1 MASTTSTLTDVSAG
15 RRRPWRGLRHSI
27 NWLYLAPALFFF
39 VAYMLY
45 PLIEVVVISFTDYR
59 YLRVDE
65 PMHFIGLKN
74 FADAL
79 ADPIFLTGIFRAAK
93 FTALFLPGVIFIPLF
108 LAVLVDRVENPR
120 LSTLYRV
127 ILLIPAVIPGPM
139 IFVLWRWM
147 YDFEIGPINSIL
159 VNYLHLFTPFNAPQW
174 IGDTPLALP
183 GIAIMS
189 WWWGLGYHT
198 MFFLAGL
205 ASIPREMFEAAR
217 VDGANEWQMFWR
229 VTVPRLRP
237 MFLILVVLRF
247 GTAMAVIDEFLIM
260 GGFNRSLPT
269 YSWTVYMWHLAFGLG
284 DWPQGYAA
292 SIGWLGAAAML
303 VVVAILFYLF
313 RNRD

>member
-1 MASTTSTLTDVSAG
+1 MASTSSTVTGVSA
-15 RRRPWRGLRHSI
+15 RRWRPLRVLNLGV
-27 NWLYLAPALFFF
+27 NWVYLVPALFFF
-39 VAYMLY
+39 IAYMLY
-45 PLIEVVVISFTDYR
+45 PLLRVVYISFTDFR
-59 YLRVDE
+59 YLSRE
-65 PMHFIGLKN
+65 PAAFIGLKN

-79 ADPIFLTGIFRAAK
+79 SDPIFVQGMSRAAT

-120 LSTLYRV
+120 LATLYRV

-159 VNYLHLFTPFNAPQW
+159 VNYLHLFTPRNAPQW

-205 ASIPREMFEAAR
+205 AAIPRELFEAAR

-260 GGFNRSLPT
+260 GGLNRGMPT
-269 YSWTVYMWHLAFGLG
+269 YTWTVYMWHLAFGLG
-284 DWPQGYAA
+284 NWPQGYAA

-303 VVVAILFYLF
+303 IVVAMLFYVF
-313 RNRD
+313 RDRD